1 MVELFLCSQNS
12 ILCIKSIIFKN
23 DNESKYM
30 AKVIPFKAI
39 RPENDKVH
47 LVASRS
53 VDGYN
58 SAELREK
65 LTGNPYSFLHVINP
79 DFEDGIKTK
88 PGSKERLSKVKNHFK
103 KFVHEKIFLRD
114 ESPCYYLYRQIKEGN
129 EFVGIIACTSIDD
142 YINGVI
148 KIHEQTLTT
157 REEKLKDYLEV
168 CEFNAEPVL
177 FCYPNDEAIDTISLE
192 ISKTRADY
200 DFTTTDKVRHTVWV
214 IDSRKT
220 VKQIAERF
228 ATIPNIYI
236 ADGHHRSASA
246 TLLGKL
252 RRSTRKSYT
261 GEEAFN
267 YYLGV
272 FFPETHLKI
281 YDYNR
286 VVKDLNNLSINELI
300 NNLKDNFTITE
311 IKEVDYKPSQKHEI
325 SMYVDNKWY
334 SLKAKDTIYNAKD
347 PIDSLD
353 AAILTKYILSPI
365 LNIHDLKTDKRIGF
379 IPGVRGSKEL
389 KKQVDEGK
397 AAIAFGLYPV
407 TMEHLKW
414 IADTNNIMPP
424 KSTWVEPKMRSGLVI
439 YSIEE

>member
-1 MVELFLCSQNS
+1 
-12 ILCIKSIIFKN
+12 
-23 DNESKYM
+23 M

-39 RPENDKVH
+39 RPEGDKVH

-58 SAELREK
+58 PEELKEK

-88 PGSKERLSKVKNHFK
+88 PGSKERLIKVKNQFK
-103 KFVHEKIFLRD
+103 KFVREKIFLRD
-114 ESPCYYLYRQIKEGN
+114 EKPCYYLYRQVKEGN

-177 FCYPNDEAIDTISLE
+177 FCYPNDEAIDSISDE
-192 ISKTRADY
+192 IAKTRPDY
-200 DFTTTDKVRHTVWV
+200 DFTMTDKVRHTVWV
-214 IDSRKT
+214 IDSSKT

-252 RRSTRKSYT
+252 RRSTNKSYT

-286 VVKDLNNLSINELI
+286 IVKDLNNLTVNELI
-300 NNLKDNFTITE
+300 YNLQNNFTITE
-311 IKEVDYKPSQKHEI
+311 IKAADYKPTQNHEI
-325 SMYVDNKWY
+325 SMYVDNTWY
-334 SLKAKDTIYNAKD
+334 SLKAKDSIYNAKD

-365 LNIHDLKTDKRIGF
+365 LNISDLKTDKRIGF
-379 IPGVRGSKEL
+379 IPGVKGSKEL
-389 KKQVDEGK
+389 KKQVDDGI
-397 AAIAFGLYPV
+397 ATVAFGLYPV

-439 YSIEE
+439 YSLEE

>member
-1 MVELFLCSQNS
+1 
-12 ILCIKSIIFKN
+12 
-23 DNESKYM
+23 M

-65 LTGNPYSFLHVINP
+65 LAGNPFTFLHVINP
-79 DFEDGIKTK
+79 DFEDGVKTK
-88 PGSKERLSKVKNHFK
+88 PGSKERLQKVKNHFK
-103 KFVHEKIFLRD
+103 KFVREKVFKRD
-114 ESPCYYLYRQIKEGN
+114 ENPCYYLYRQIKENN
-129 EFVGIIACTSIDD
+129 EYLGIIACTSIDD

-148 KIHEQTLTT
+148 KIHEQTLTQ
-157 REEKLKDYLEV
+157 REEKLKDYLDV

-177 FCYPNDEAIDTISLE
+177 FCYPNDEVIDQLSDE

-214 IDSRKT
+214 IDSKKI
-220 VKQIAERF
+220 VKNLRERF
-228 ATIPNIYI
+228 DKIPNIYI
-236 ADGHHRSASA
+236 ADGHHRSASS

-252 RRSTRKSYT
+252 RRSTKKSYT

-272 FFPETHLKI
+272 FFPENHLKI

-286 VVKDLNNLSINELI
+286 VVKDLNGLSVSEMLNM
-300 NNLKDNFTITE
+300 LKQNFTVTE
-311 IKEVDYKPSQKHEI
+311 IKAVDFKPTQKHEI
-325 SMYVDNKWY
+325 SMYLNNTWY
-334 SLKAKDTIYNAKD
+334 SLKAKENIYNPND

-353 AAILTKYILSPI
+353 AAILTKYILSPV
-365 LNIHDLKTDKRIGF
+365 LDIHDLKTDKRIGF
-379 IPGVRGSKEL
+379 IPGVKGSKEL

-397 AAIAFGLYPV
+397 AAVAFGLYPV

-424 KSTWVEPKMRSGLVI
+424 KSTWVEPKMRSGLLI
-439 YSIEE
+439 YSLEEE

>member
-1 MVELFLCSQNS
+1 
-12 ILCIKSIIFKN
+12 
-23 DNESKYM
+23 M

-39 RPENDKVH
+39 RPEVDKVH

-58 SAELREK
+58 PSELREK

-88 PGSKERLSKVKNHFK
+88 PGSKERLAKVKNHFK
-103 KFVHEKIFLRD
+103 KFVREKIFLRD
-114 ESPCYYLYRQIKEGN
+114 ENPCYYLYRQVKDGN
-129 EFVGIIACTSIDD
+129 EFLGIIACTSIDD

-157 REEKLKDYLEV
+157 REEKLKDYLDV

-177 FCYPNDEAIDTISLE
+177 FCYPNDEVIDDLSKE
-192 ISKTRADY
+192 ISSTRADY

-214 IDSRKT
+214 IESKKT

-228 ATIPNIYI
+228 ASIPNIYI

-261 GEEAFN
+261 GDEAFN

-272 FFPETHLKI
+272 FFPESQLKI

-286 VVKDLNNLSINELI
+286 VVKDLNNLSVNEI
-300 NNLKDNFTITE
+300 IYNLKTNFTITE
-311 IKEVDYKPSQKHEI
+311 VNSNDFKPTQKHEI
-325 SMYVDNKWY
+325 SMYVDKRWY
-334 SLKAKDTIYNAKD
+334 SLKVKDTIYNPQD

-365 LNIHDLKTDKRIGF
+365 FDIHDLKTDKRIGF

-397 AAIAFGLYPV
+397 AAISFGLYPV
-407 TMEHLKW
+407 SMEHLKW

-439 YSIEE
+439 YSLEE

>member
-1 MVELFLCSQNS
+1 
-12 ILCIKSIIFKN
+12 
-23 DNESKYM
+23 M

-39 RPENDKVH
+39 RPEGDKVH

-58 SAELREK
+58 PEELKEK

-88 PGSKERLSKVKNHFK
+88 PGSKERLIKVKNQFK
-103 KFVHEKIFLRD
+103 KFVREKIFLRD
-114 ESPCYYLYRQIKEGN
+114 EKPCYYLYRQVKEGN
-129 EFVGIIACTSIDD
+129 EFIGIIACTSIDD

-177 FCYPNDEAIDTISLE
+177 FCYPNDEAIDSISDE
-192 ISKTRADY
+192 IAKTRPDY
-200 DFTTTDKVRHTVWV
+200 DFTMTDKVRHTVWV
-214 IDSRKT
+214 IDSSKT

-252 RRSTRKSYT
+252 RRSTNKSYT

-286 VVKDLNNLSINELI
+286 IVKDLNNLTVNELI
-300 NNLKDNFTITE
+300 YNLQNNFTITE
-311 IKEVDYKPSQKHEI
+311 IKAADYKPTQNHEI
-325 SMYVDNKWY
+325 SMYVDNTWY
-334 SLKAKDTIYNAKD
+334 SLKAKDSIYNAKD

-365 LNIHDLKTDKRIGF
+365 LNISDLKTDKRIGF
-379 IPGVRGSKEL
+379 IPGVKGSKEL
-389 KKQVDEGK
+389 KKQVDEGI
-397 AAIAFGLYPV
+397 ATVAFGLYPV

-439 YSIEE
+439 YSLEE

>member
-1 MVELFLCSQNS
+1 
-12 ILCIKSIIFKN
+12 
-23 DNESKYM
+23 M

-58 SAELREK
+58 PAELRDK
-65 LTGNPYSFLHVINP
+65 LAGNPYSFLHVINP

-88 PGSKERLSKVKNHFK
+88 PGSRERLQKVKSHFK
-103 KFVHEKIFLRD
+103 KFVREKIFKRD
-114 ESPCYYLYRQIKEGN
+114 EEPCYYLYRQIKGN
-129 EFVGIIACTSIDD
+129 HDYLGIIACTSIDD

-148 KIHEQTLTT
+148 KIHEQTLTQ

-177 FCYPNDEAIDTISLE
+177 FCYPNDEVIDKVSDE
-192 ISKTRADY
+192 IALTRPDY

-214 IDSRKT
+214 IDSKKT

-228 ATIPNIYI
+228 SKIPNIYI
-236 ADGHHRSASA
+236 ADGHHRSASS

-252 RRSTRKSYT
+252 RRSTRKSFT

-272 FFPETHLKI
+272 FFPENHLKI
-281 YDYNR
+281 YEYNR
-286 VVKDLNNLSINELI
+286 VVKDLNGLSLSELKK
-300 NNLKDNFTITE
+300 LLEQNFIVTE
-311 IKEVDYKPSQKHEI
+311 IKEDSFRPTHKHEM
-325 SMYVDNKWY
+325 SMYVSDKWY

-365 LNIHDLKTDKRIGF
+365 LDIHDLKTDKRIGF

-424 KSTWVEPKMRSGLVI
+424 KSTWVEPKMRSGLLI
-439 YSIEE
+439 YSLED